1 MFKKTL
7 AAVAVLGAFAGSAMA
22 ANVTLYGI
30 VDEALQYNYV
40 KANGG
45 EKQDTYGIRTGNQ
58 NGNRWGLKG
67 QEELGNGLLAGFQ
80 LESGFTSDDG
90 KSGQGGRL
98 FGRVA
103 SMYLKGGFGTL
114 AAGRDGGLASGLGT
128 VSYIYNYVA
137 LGTGWGAYAGAQ
149 NLFNFS
155 WRDRADNTLTY
166 VTPDFG
172 GVKVYAQYSF
182 QANGQE
188 EESANNNNRYAA
200 LGVNYTGGAFNTGLV
215 VDYLM
220 KSEKPYKDPYDTTKT
235 LDPDREDQFT
245 VSYGASYDFG
255 AAKVF
260 GMAQYG
266 KHMDSVVNYSFKRV
280 EKNVA
285 DKDVEIEY
293 AGLGVGDYT
302 GYNLGLGVSAPVAGG
317 TFLAQANY
325 VYAKDKAEGS
335 DAKVDG
341 YGLGLAYS
349 YPLSKRTSVYT
360 YGAYN
365 QFKTKGEDSIVKD
378 GAKTKIGEVGLGLT
392 HKF

>member
-30 VDEALQYNYV
+30 VDEALQYSYV

-45 EKQDTYGIRTGNQ
+45 EKQDTYGIRSGNQ
-58 NGNRWGLKG
+58 NGSRWGVKG
-67 QEELGNGLLAGFQ
+67 QEELGNGLIAGFQ
-80 LESGFTSDDG
+80 LESGFSADDG
-90 KSGQGGRL
+90 KLGQNNRL

-128 VSYIYNYVA
+128 VSFLYNYVA
-137 LGTGWGAYAGAQ
+137 LGTGWGAYAGS
-149 NLFNFS
+149 NSLFNFS
-155 WRDRADNTLTY
+155 YRDRADNTLTY

-182 QANGQE
+182 QADGQE
-188 EESANNNNRYAA
+188 LPDSGDNTRYAA

-215 VDYLM
+215 VDQLF
-220 KSEKPYKDPYDTTKT
+220 KPTDAD
-235 LDPDREDQFT
+235 DQFT
-245 VSYGASYDFG
+245 VSYGANYDFG
-255 AAKVF
+255 AAKVY

-266 KHMDSVVNYSFKRV
+266 KHMDNVVNYKFTH
-280 EKNVA
+280 EKTT
-285 DKDVEIEY
+285 Y
-293 AGLGVGDYT
+293 LGLGVGDYT
-302 GYNLGLGVSAPVAGG
+302 GYNVGLGVSAPVAGG
-317 TFLAQANY
+317 TFYAQANY
-325 VYAKDKAEGS
+325 VYGKDKTEGA

-341 YGLGLAYS
+341 YGVGLAYS

-365 QFKTKGEDSIVKD
+365 QFKTKGVNSIVED